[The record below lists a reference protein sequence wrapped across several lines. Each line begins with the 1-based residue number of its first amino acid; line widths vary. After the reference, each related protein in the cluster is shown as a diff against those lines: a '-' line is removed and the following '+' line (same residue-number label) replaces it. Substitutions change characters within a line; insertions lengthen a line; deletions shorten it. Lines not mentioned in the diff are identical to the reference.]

1 MPASFDFSYLTARLL
16 RGGIAP
22 RRVRRIVGELRDH
35 FHDLRTD
42 ALADGM
48 NDTEAAIWA
57 CSRLGSEQQVVDE
70 TLARPDLRSWSARW
84 PWAIYAL
91 LPPLLMAALVV
102 LVVLA
107 LGPAIELYI
116 LRSEWEA
123 SGAVYPH
130 AWFMSTVDGTLATVK
145 YAAPLLLCAAIC
157 RMAFLRLTRSPWLLP
172 GIVATAVLGGS
183 FDMFMTWGEEEW
195 SMSVN
200 LFLYPPYPNPL
211 EHGLR
216 IAANLLLTLAPYLY
230 WLSSQ
235 AEARA
240 EEIE

>member
-1 MPASFDFSYLTARLL
+1 MPDSIDYPSLANKLL

-22 RRVRRIVGELRDH
+22 RRVRRIVGELREH

-42 ALADGM
+42 ALAHGM
-48 NDTEAAIWA
+48 NDTEAASWA

-70 TLARPDLRSWSARW
+70 SLARPELRSWSARW

-91 LPPLLMAALVV
+91 LPPFLMAALVI

-116 LRSEWEA
+116 LQSEWET
-123 SGAVYPH
+123 SDAVLPH
-130 AWFMSTVDGTLATVK
+130 AWFMSIVDGTLATVK
-145 YAAPLLLCAAIC
+145 YAAPLLLCAAFC

-172 GIVATAVLGGS
+172 GIVATAILGGS
-183 FDMFMTWGEEEW
+183 LDMFMTWGAQEW

-211 EHGLR
+211 EHGVR
-216 IAANLLLTLAPYLY
+216 IAANLLLTLAPCLY

>member
-1 MPASFDFSYLTARLL
+1 MRDSIDYRSLANKLL

-42 ALADGM
+42 ALAHGM
-48 NDTEAAIWA
+48 NDTEAASWA
-57 CSRLGSEQQVVDE
+57 CSRLGSEQQVVDQ
-70 TLARPDLRSWSARW
+70 TLARPELRSWSARW

-91 LPPLLMAALVV
+91 LPPFLMAALVV

-107 LGPAIELYI
+107 MVPAIELYV
-116 LRSEWEA
+116 LQSEWEA
-123 SGAVYPH
+123 SDAVYPH
-130 AWFMSTVDGTLATVK
+130 AWFMSTVDGTLAIVK
-145 YAAPLLLCAAIC
+145 YAAPLLLCAAFC
-157 RMAFLRLTRSPWLLP
+157 RMTILRLTSSPWLLP
-172 GIVATAVLGGS
+172 GIAATAVVGGS
-183 FDMFMTWGEEEW
+183 FDMFMTWGADEW

-230 WLSSQ
+230 WLSCQ
-235 AEARA
+235 AGKRA